1 MKYCENCK
9 KELPDNMVFCSE
21 CGSKLND
28 LDVTHSENDDTMI
41 EDSKNKYCVNCK
53 KNIIGDQKFCPDCGT
68 QLSVSMPNNS
78 GTRFEGAKVKYCANC
93 NKNITGDQ
101 LFCPDCGTKLSDF
114 GSNGNNNN
122 INSQNSIFEYW
133 LPVILAGVGAVI
145 GFLLSGLLGMVLGAC
160 GLSVIVKQKKE
171 GQLDPLPT
179 TLTVV
184 LFIVDVIFWVM
195 AMNA

>member
-9 KELPDNMVFCSE
+9 KELPDNQVFCCE

-28 LDVTHSENDDTMI
+28 FDAIFGNNNENDDAAV
-41 EDSKNKYCVNCK
+41 EKYCENCK
-53 KNIIGDQKFCPDCGT
+53 KNIAGDRKFCPDCGT
-68 QLSVSMPNNS
+68 QLSVLAPTNNVV
-78 GTRFEGAKVKYCANC
+78 TFEDTKTKYCENC
-93 NKNITGDQ
+93 KKNITGDQ
-101 LFCPDCGTKLSDF
+101 AFCPDCGTKLNAS
-114 GSNGNNNN
+114 GQYNNTNNNK
-122 INSQNSIFEYW
+122 SQNTVVEYW